1 MIDARFSVA
10 SHFWRNAIENPEK
23 TAFASNGNASITWLC
38 WRELGQLAAEVI
50 QTLQLD
56 GLKAGEH
63 VSNCL
68 PNSLAWILLD
78 IAAQTMGLVHVA
90 IDPRESPQRQ
100 HQLAEFSRS
109 RLLIADPNW
118 PSLAR
123 REGTCLPLTAEE
135 CRAMALSINLD
146 APAQMLFTSG
156 SLAEPKGVLLS
167 HRNLVSNALAKLTAA
182 PQYEDDLR
190 LNILPFA
197 HAYARTCELTSW
209 ILSRSRL
216 ALASSWMELLRIA
229 PRLQPTLLNVVPFLA
244 EQAAQALEAN
254 SRALGGRVRLLQC
267 GGAALPSELWWRL
280 QSLGLPPLQ
289 GYGLTEASPVVCS
302 NIAGLQK
309 PGSVGPAVDGIQ
321 IRLDAEQVLWCHG
334 PNVMLGYWR
343 DAEATQ
349 HCIRDGWLC
358 TGDIAEITADGM
370 VSILGRASQ
379 QLTLSTGYKV
389 SPEFVER
396 ELLAIPGIDR
406 AVVLGEAQPHVVA
419 LIWPS
424 AAYVSPI
431 DLRAKI
437 ERQLCHLPR
446 YAIPFKFSIMS
457 EALSQATATLT
468 TKGTP
473 RRQQIAERYQS
484 VISQLFASGN
494 A

>member
-10 SHFWRNAIENPEK
+10 SHFWRNAIEKPEK
-23 TAFASNGNASITWLC
+23 AAFASLGSESIKWLG
-38 WRELGQLAAEVI
+38 WRELGQLAAGAI
-50 QTLQLD
+50 RALQMD

-63 VSNCL
+63 VSSCL

-78 IAAQTMGLVHVA
+78 IASQTLGLVHVA
-90 IDPRESPQRQ
+90 IDPRESRQRQ
-100 HQLAEFSRS
+100 RQLAEFSCS
-109 RLLIADPNW
+109 RRFIADTSW
-118 PSLAR
+118 PSQTGS
-123 REGTCLPLTAEE
+123 ESPHLPLSPEE
-135 CRAMALSINLD
+135 CHAMASSINGD

-167 HRNLVSNALAKLTAA
+167 HRNLVSNAIAKLNAA

-209 ILSRSRL
+209 ILSSSRL
-216 ALASSWMELLRIA
+216 ALASSWAELLSLA
-229 PRLQPTLLNVVPFLA
+229 PRLQPTLLNVVPYLA
-244 EQAAQALEAN
+244 EQAAQALETD
-254 SRALGGRVRLLQC
+254 SRALGGQVRLLQC

-280 QSLGLPPLQ
+280 QSHGLPPLQ

-302 NIAGLQK
+302 NLAGLQK
-309 PGSVGPAVDGIQ
+309 PDSVGPAVGGIQ
-321 IRLDAEQVLWCHG
+321 LRLDAQQVLWCRG

-349 HCIRDGWLC
+349 RCIRDGWLC
-358 TGDIAEITADGM
+358 TGDLAEIAADGL

-379 QLTLSTGYKV
+379 QLTLSSGYKV
-389 SPEFVER
+389 SPEAVES
-396 ELLAIPGIDR
+396 ELLAVPEIDR
-406 AVVLGEAQPHVVA
+406 AVVFGETRPHVVA

-424 AAYVSPI
+424 AVYRSPI
-431 DLRAKI
+431 DLQAKI
-437 ERQLCHLPR
+437 ARQLRHLPR

-457 EALSQATATLT
+457 EPLSQATATLT

-473 RRQQIAERYQS
+473 RRQQIAERYRS
-484 VISQLFASGN
+484 EISQLFSSDKP
-494 A
+494 